1 MYTSKC
7 REQGTVYT
15 LYKIKL
21 KLKMNSSSKNEVVFL
36 VLNVNTKTSELYSF
50 VRSNCTNGGE
60 YRERSIPKEHRHFD
74 HDHFEYFSC
83 VIFGG
88 LPSLTISVKCF
99 QALQFVLLRTVFF
112 LMGLQSSEIQA
123 QCTLGFGT

>member
-50 VRSNCTNGGE
+50 VRSFVRTAPMVENTESAAFPRNTDISAMIIL
-60 YRERSIPKEHRHFD
+60 SIFPV
-74 HDHFEYFSC
+74 S
-83 VIFGG
+83 
-88 LPSLTISVKCF
+88 SLED
-99 QALQFVLLRTVFF
+99 LR
-112 LMGLQSSEIQA
+112 LSDN
-123 QCTLGFGT
+123 QC

>member
-21 KLKMNSSSKNEVVFL
+21 KMNSSSKNEVVYL

-50 VRSNCTNGGE
+50 VQTAPMMENTESAAFLRN
-60 YRERSIPKEHRHFD
+60 RHFD
-74 HDHFEYFSC
+74 RNCLS
-83 VIFGG
+83 IF
-88 LPSLTISVKCF
+88 PVSSLEDF
-99 QALQFVLLRTVFF
+99 RLLDNQR
-112 LMGLQSSEIQA
+112 
-123 QCTLGFGT
+123 